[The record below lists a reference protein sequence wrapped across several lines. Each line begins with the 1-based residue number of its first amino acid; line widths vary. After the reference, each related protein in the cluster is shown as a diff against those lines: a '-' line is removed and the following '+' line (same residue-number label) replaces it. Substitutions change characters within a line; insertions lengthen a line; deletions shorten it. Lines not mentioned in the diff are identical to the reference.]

1 MILHRFAAVLA
12 FVQGAYMVADG
23 VHRMSSGAY
32 FGNGLGPWADLVAR
46 VGIDPFSVQM
56 AQTFVVFGV
65 LWLGAALLLASGRL
79 RYAVAVLAVATFW
92 YAPIGT
98 AISIA
103 VLVIALTAPG
113 RTRRRFS

>member
-1 MILHRFAAVLA
+1 MILHRFAAALA
-12 FVQGAYMVADG
+12 FVQGAYMLADG
-23 VHRMSSGAY
+23 LRHATGGAY

-46 VGIDPFSVQM
+46 VGIDPLSVQM

-98 AISIA
+98 AISI
-103 VLVIALTAPG
+103 VILVIALTAP
-113 RTRRRFS
+113 RPTRRRFS